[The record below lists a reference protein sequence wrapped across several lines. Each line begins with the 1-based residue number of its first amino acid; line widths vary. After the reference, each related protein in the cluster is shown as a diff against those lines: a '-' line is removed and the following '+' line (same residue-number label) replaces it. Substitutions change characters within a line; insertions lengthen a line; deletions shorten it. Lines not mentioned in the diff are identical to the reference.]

1 MNNQESNRMTISE
14 DVDERTRHEIY
25 YPPFAAAVRAGVGS
39 FMCSYNKING
49 KYSCEN
55 PETLKHD
62 LKEVLNFTD
71 GWVMSDWGATHSMS
85 INEGLDQEMAGTIKP
100 WMKKKLA
107 AAVADG
113 TVTMA
118 TLDETA
124 RRVLTP
130 LFAVGEFDN
139 PVSATGSITA
149 NVTSTLHNAIARNL
163 SIASTVLLKNA
174 NGTLPINLD
183 TGGRAGGAV
192 RRIASLAKQPMLPLL
207 RRVVA
212 PDMLMGL
219 TPFRF
224 ARYSQPHRV
233 AGPTSWVSTGT
244 TSGATCSFENGTDY
258 YQLRAVDRSVV
269 CCRVLPYVPQNP
281 TVRSSVSAP
290 KKRRV
295 GSKQVTPAA
304 KLMPTS
310 LPVPRS
316 HRVLSLLITWNLTV
330 PPPLRRRAL
339 QTSLLS
345 LARHRAAKA
354 MTAKTWRSTMAPMS

>member
-1 MNNQESNRMTISE
+1 MTISE
-14 DVDERTRHEIY
+14 DVDERTRHEMY

-100 WMKKKLA
+100 WMKGKLA

-192 RRIASLAKQPMLPLL
+192 RRIA
-207 RRVVA
+207 
-212 PDMLMGL
+212 
-219 TPFRF
+219 
-224 ARYSQPHRV
+224 
-233 AGPTSWVSTGT
+233 VSST
-244 TSGATCSFENGTDY
+244 
-258 YQLRAVDRSVV
+258 
-269 CCRVLPYVPQNP
+269 
-281 TVRSSVSAP
+281 
-290 KKRRV
+290 
-295 GSKQVTPAA
+295 
-304 KLMPTS
+304 
-310 LPVPRS
+310 LPV
-316 HRVLSLLITWNLTV
+316 LCG
-330 PPPLRRRAL
+330 
-339 QTSLLS
+339 
-345 LARHRAAKA
+345 
-354 MTAKTWRSTMAPMS
+354 